1 MDDKVKQFWL
11 KQDNASKITGNTVSL
26 IKDTKS
32 Q

>member
-11 KQDNASKITGNTVSL
+11 KQHDSASKINTVSL
-26 IKDTKS
+26 IKETKQS